1 MAIAPRIV
9 FLGPPGAGKGTQAKL
24 ICSEFGIVHLS
35 TGDMFRSAVSSGT
48 PLGLKAKKFLDAG
61 ELVPD
66 EVTVGLVEERISKAD
81 CANGFLLDGF
91 PRTVAQAEALDQA
104 LARKAARVSHVVEL
118 VVPDDVI
125 LARIRQRSLESGR
138 SDDDEKVA
146 AHRLSVYFQQTAPV
160 VEYYRMKNQL
170 KSVDGVGEV
179 AEVSSRIKTVISKG

>member
-1 MAIAPRIV
+1 MAVAPRIV

-24 ICSEFGIVHLS
+24 ICTDLAIPHLS
-35 TGDMFRSAVSSGT
+35 TGDMFRAAVAEGT
-48 PLGLKAKKFLDAG
+48 QLGVKAKKFLDAG

-66 EVTVGLVEERISKAD
+66 EVTVGLVEERIAKSD
-81 CANGFLLDGF
+81 CARGFLLDGF

-104 LARKAARVSHVVEL
+104 LARKASKVNHVVEL
-118 VVPDDVI
+118 VVPDQVI
-125 LARIRQRSLESGR
+125 LARIRQRALESGR
-138 SDDDEKVA
+138 ADDDEKVA

-170 KSVDGVGEV
+170 KTVDGVGEV